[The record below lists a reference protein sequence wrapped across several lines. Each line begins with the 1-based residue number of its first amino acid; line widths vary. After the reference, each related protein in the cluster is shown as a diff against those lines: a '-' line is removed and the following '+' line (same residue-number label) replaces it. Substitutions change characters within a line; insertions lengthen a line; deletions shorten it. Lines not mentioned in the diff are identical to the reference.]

1 MRIVDGHGIYVSPDD
16 RVFVVDRDAHQIL
29 IFDTAGQI
37 LQTLGIRNS
46 PKSGEPFNHPT
57 DVAVAPDG
65 EIYASDGYGNSR
77 VHRFTAEGQ
86 LQMSWGNP
94 GAAAGEFTTPHAV
107 WIDAENR
114 VLVADRENNRVQVF
128 DREGTYLTEWHDLYH
143 PMDICGYINGS
154 VLVTDQVPR
163 LSLFRLMDVL
173 LDDAGP
179 P

>member
-1 MRIVDGHGIYVSPDD
+1 
-16 RVFVVDRDAHQIL
+16 
-29 IFDTAGQI
+29 
-37 LQTLGIRNS
+37 
-46 PKSGEPFNHPT
+46 
-57 DVAVAPDG
+57 
-65 EIYASDGYGNSR
+65 
-77 VHRFTAEGQ
+77 
-86 LQMSWGNP
+86 MSWGNP

-163 LSLFRLMDVL
+163 LSLFSLNGRLIGRCRPALNGAHGAWADRHGNIFLAEMIPSRITKLTL
-173 LDDAGP
+173 LGESG
-179 P
+179 